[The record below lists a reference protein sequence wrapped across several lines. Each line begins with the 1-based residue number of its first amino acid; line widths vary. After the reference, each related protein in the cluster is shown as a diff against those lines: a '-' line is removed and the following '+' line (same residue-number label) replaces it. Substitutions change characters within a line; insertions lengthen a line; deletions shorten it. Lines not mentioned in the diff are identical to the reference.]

1 MIDKQP
7 WVEIDFR
14 KPALI
19 KAIKLLRL
27 VFKKLSS
34 GTRYCK
40 KLKKYENL
48 G

>member
-27 VFKKLSS
+27 VFKKFSQ
-34 GTRYCK
+34 TRHK
-40 KLKKYENL
+40 QDSVRT
-48 G
+48 